1 MNYVITGSL
10 GHISKP
16 LTEKL
21 IEAGHTVTVI
31 TSKESNRSAIEA
43 LGAKAAV
50 GSVEDPAFLK
60 NAFAGADAV
69 YTMVPP
75 NSAPTHWKEWIGQIG
90 KNYAAAIAAN
100 NISYVVNLSSL
111 GAHLP
116 DGCGPVSGLYKVEQA
131 LNALPGV
138 HIKHLRPSYFFANLL
153 ANTGMAK
160 HMNIIGSNFGGGAG
174 KMVLADTSDI
184 AEVALEELSKLS
196 FTGHSVRYI
205 ASDERTTDEIAA
217 LIGQAIDK
225 PSLPWIVFTD
235 EQALGGM
242 LQAGLQEELAKNY
255 VEMGACLRS
264 GKMEEDYWKNH
275 PASLGKIKLED
286 FVKTFAAVYNSN

>member
-1 MNYVITGSL
+1 M
-10 GHISKP
+10 
-16 LTEKL
+16 
-21 IEAGHTVTVI
+21 
-31 TSKESNRSAIEA
+31 
-43 LGAKAAV
+43 GAKAAV
-50 GSVEDPAFLK
+50 GSVEDIAFLQQ
-60 NAFAGADAV
+60 AFSGADAV

-75 NSAPTHWKEWIGQIG
+75 HAAPSQWKEWIGQIG
-90 KNYAAAIAAN
+90 QNYAAAIAAN
-100 NISYVVNLSSL
+100 NISFVVNLSSL

-138 HIKHLRPSYFFANLL
+138 NIKHLRPAYFFANLL

-160 HMNIIGSNFGGGAG
+160 QLNIIGSNFGGGEE

-184 AEVALEELSKLS
+184 AAVALEELSTLS

-205 ASDERTTDEIAA
+205 ASDERTTAEIAA
-217 LIGQAIDK
+217 LIGSAIDK
-225 PSLPWIVFTD
+225 PSLPWVVFTD

-242 LQAGLQEELAKNY
+242 LQAGLPEELAKNY
-255 VEMGACLRS
+255 VEMGASLRS
-264 GKMEEDYWKNH
+264 GKMEEDYWENH

-286 FVKTFAAVYNSN
+286 FAKTFAAVYNTN